1 MAYVLAYAILEVAMF
16 HEQPKERKV
25 RVFKNGR
32 SRAVRI
38 PSEFDL
44 KTDEVIIRQEKDG
57 LITIHPVKARR
68 SPRELVEWLRAQ
80 PLLEEDFPEIEDFPP
95 EPVDLD
101 VPE

>member
-1 MAYVLAYAILEVAMF
+1 MF
-16 HEQPKERKV
+16 HDLPKERKV

-44 KTDEVIIRQEKDG
+44 AGDEVIIRQERDG
-57 LITIHPVKARR
+57 LITIHPVRQRR
-68 SPRELVEWLRAQ
+68 SPRELIEWLRSQ
-80 PLLEEDFPEIEDFPP
+80 PPLEEDFPEIKDYPP

-101 VPE
+101 DRE